1 MTQKEALEF
10 LHENGDSEAKR
21 IANHYDVD
29 PGSIMSNMR
38 SLKKKGLVDIDKSTS
53 PATYL
58 LTAKGEE
65 KDPED
70 LQGMVI

>member
-10 LHENGDSEAKR
+10 LQENGDSEAKR
-21 IANHYDVD
+21 IANRYDVD

-38 SLKKKGLVDIDKSTS
+38 SLKKKGLVDIDKSSS
-53 PATYL
+53 PAIYI
-58 LTAKGEE
+58 LTEQGEE

-70 LQGMVI
+70 LQGMII